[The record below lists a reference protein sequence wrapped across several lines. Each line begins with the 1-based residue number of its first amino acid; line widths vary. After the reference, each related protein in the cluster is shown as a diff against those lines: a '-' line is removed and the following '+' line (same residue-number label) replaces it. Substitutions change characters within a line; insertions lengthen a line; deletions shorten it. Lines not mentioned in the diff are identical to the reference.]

1 MTGIKLSAGTA
12 VVSGSSSMVLASQQ
26 LLSPDSTL
34 VSLGVLVAIVMLAIT
49 TTTVV
54 LRFVFK
60 VDRKLDDLDRR
71 VGELEDR

>member
-54 LRFVFK
+54 LQFVFK

>member
-54 LRFVFK
+54 LQFVFK

-71 VGELEDR
+71 VRELEDR

>member
-12 VVSGSSSMVLASQQ
+12 LVSGSSSMVLASQQ

-54 LRFVFK
+54 LQFVFK

-71 VGELEDR
+71 VGGLEDR

>member
-1 MTGIKLSAGTA
+1 MTGIKFAAATA

-26 LLSPDSTL
+26 LLSPDATL

-54 LRFVFK
+54 LQFVFK